1 MRLWRVRGR
10 RAARE
15 QGDGSD
21 SEGFYD
27 ASGVRRTDESPPAD
41 IVVPATTFY
50 DAGACASAPTP
61 ALLPGRH

>member
-1 MRLWRVRGR
+1 M
-10 RAARE
+10 RE

-50 DAGACASAPTP
+50 DAGAARLHRPLLSCLAAISQHASSVW
-61 ALLPGRH
+61 